1 MTTFTVVG
9 LALAAIVAVLTVV
22 AVTKNLQKS
31 KKLRHSYDKISQKLA
46 LLKDFEGDLNAL
58 QNKIDFNALI
68 LIHKDMFYR
77 HCLPAKCD
85 ADEYGMYRV
94 KSIAD
99 LDRTNIYLGGVFGLT
114 THTISEWQAMDQ
126 ADSSVADAVRTV
138 YNQYHWQLLGNVLA
152 DIHRLEIAKSN
163 LAHRLGK

>member
-1 MTTFTVVG
+1 MATFAVVVLV
-9 LALAAIVAVLTVV
+9 LATIVAVLTVI
-22 AVTKNLQKS
+22 AVTENLQKV
-31 KKLRHSYDKISQKLA
+31 KELRHSYDKIFQKLA
-46 LLKDFEGDLNAL
+46 LLKDFEGDLTAL
-58 QNKIDFNALI
+58 YNKIDFSALI
-68 LIHKDMFYR
+68 LLHKDMFYR

-99 LDRTNIYLGGVFGLT
+99 LDKKNIYLGGINGLV
-114 THTISEWQAMDQ
+114 THTISEWQ
-126 ADSSVADAVRTV
+126 SICEEGSVELREV
-138 YNQYHWQLLGNVLA
+138 YNQYWWQLLSNVRA

>member
-1 MTTFTVVG
+1 MATFAVVVLV
-9 LALAAIVAVLTVV
+9 LATIVAVLTVI

-31 KKLRHSYDKISQKLA
+31 KELRHSYDKISQKLA
-46 LLKDFEGDLNAL
+46 LLKDFEGDLTAL
-58 QNKIDFNALI
+58 QNKLDFSALI
-68 LIHKDMFYR
+68 LLHKDMFYR
-77 HCLPAKCD
+77 HCLPAKCG

-99 LDRTNIYLGGVFGLT
+99 LDKTNIYLGDINGLF
-114 THTISEWQAMDQ
+114 THTISEWQ
-126 ADSSVADAVRTV
+126 SICKEGSVELNEV
-138 YNQYHWQLLGNVLA
+138 YNQYWWQLLSNVRA